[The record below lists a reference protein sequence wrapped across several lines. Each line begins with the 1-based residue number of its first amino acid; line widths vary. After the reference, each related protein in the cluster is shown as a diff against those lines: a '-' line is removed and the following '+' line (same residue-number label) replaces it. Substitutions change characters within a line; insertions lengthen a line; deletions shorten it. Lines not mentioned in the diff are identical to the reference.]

1 MAGTPDLFGREMRVT
16 EVAVADEIAAAAS
29 LLMGQAAE
37 GQPAVHLR
45 GYFCDAP
52 AAPASALLR
61 AKALDLF
68 R

>member
-1 MAGTPDLFGREMRVT
+1 
-16 EVAVADEIAAAAS
+16 

-45 GYFCDAP
+45 GHFCDAP